1 MNDYEKKIKALY
13 NAVYTEIDLYR
24 KEYTNVLNYIYGVDN
39 ERIWGKINT
48 LNKHG
53 KCKIFARIP
62 GKDSSIIDVYIIAE
76 KDLIYVN
83 GTDIYMESIPKE
95 LANDVIE
102 HDMDRLQD
110 ELSDKVYALRFRKS
124 QLARIACNVGFIRK
138 HIMDEYNSYISGIS
152 TYISDMNVSL
162 DEIRDIAIDIKED
175 EDPHNYP
182 Y

>member
-1 MNDYEKKIKALY
+1 MNTYEEKIKALY

-24 KEYTNVLNYIYGVDN
+24 KEYDSVLNCIYGYDDKCI
-39 ERIWGKINT
+39 RGKIDT

-53 KCKIFARIP
+53 KCKIFAGIP
-62 GKDSSIIDVYIIAE
+62 GKDMSIIDVYIIAE

-83 GTDIYMESIPKE
+83 GTDIYMEPIPEE

-138 HIMDEYNSYISGIS
+138 RIIDEYASYISGIS

>member
-1 MNDYEKKIKALY
+1 MNTYEEKIKALY

-24 KEYTNVLNYIYGVDN
+24 KEYIKVLNAIYGTDFCSI
-39 ERIWGKINT
+39 RCKIDT

-53 KCKIFARIP
+53 KCKIFAGIP
-62 GKDSSIIDVYIIAE
+62 GKDMSIIDVYIIAE

-83 GTDIYMESIPKE
+83 GTDIYMEPIPEE

-138 HIMDEYNSYISGIS
+138 RIIDEYASYISGIS